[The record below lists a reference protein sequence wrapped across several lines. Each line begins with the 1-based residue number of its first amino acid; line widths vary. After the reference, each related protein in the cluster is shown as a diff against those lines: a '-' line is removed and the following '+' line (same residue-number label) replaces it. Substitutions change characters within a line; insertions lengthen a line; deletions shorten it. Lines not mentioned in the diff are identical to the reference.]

1 MRKSKYLHEYCVLKN
16 RFPLVLIDFARG
28 TAEFGGAYLREKC
41 LLGGRIFVWTKP
53 RAAKGGFSDNC
64 VDGSTS

>member
-1 MRKSKYLHEYCVLKN
+1 MHEAGVLKD
-16 RFPLVLIDFARG
+16 RFPLVPIYFAWG
-28 TAEFGGAYLREKC
+28 TAEFGAPDSREQC

-64 VDGSTS
+64 GAGSTS

>member
-1 MRKSKYLHEYCVLKN
+1 VRKSKYLHGDGVLN
-16 RFPLVLIDFARG
+16 DRFPLVPIDFARG
-28 TAEFGGAYLREKC
+28 TEEFGGPDSREQC

-64 VDGSTS
+64 GDGSTS